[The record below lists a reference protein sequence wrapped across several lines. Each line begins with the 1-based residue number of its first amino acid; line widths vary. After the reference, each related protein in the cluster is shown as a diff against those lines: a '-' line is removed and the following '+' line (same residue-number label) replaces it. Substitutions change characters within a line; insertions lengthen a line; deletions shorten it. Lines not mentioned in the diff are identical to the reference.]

1 MASIVTSSLAATGLP
16 LESGYTT
23 GFAAMTGA
31 LVLAAGAG
39 LLIPAVRR
47 MRPQAAT
54 EPEQTGQ
61 AELSLA
67 GESE

>member
-1 MASIVTSSLAATGLP
+1 
-16 LESGYTT
+16 
-23 GFAAMTGA
+23 MTGA

-47 MRPQAAT
+47 MRQQGAAAPEQTRQA
-54 EPEQTGQ
+54 QTGQ

-67 GESE
+67 GDGE